1 MKAIKCELCGGNE
14 LIKQDDYF
22 VCQFCGTKYTV
33 EQARKM
39 MIEGLV
45 DVSGSTVKV
54 DNSSFVQK
62 YIENARRALN
72 KCDWSEV
79 EKYYNLVEQNDPE
92 NIEAIFFSAYGKLRN
107 TIVEDYSQKW
117 DAAFSVMDKSISV
130 LDDYF
135 NISNEEVDAK
145 VIRSA
150 MEHILI
156 LTEPEKNN
164 VVFGSV
170 LNNGAKGVKNRT
182 AKLYPQMLQTIDNII
197 DKYVEHNM
205 DYSYLEK
212 IKGKINSA
220 PKQSACY
227 VATAVYGSYD
237 CPEVWTL
244 RRFRDYTL
252 AETWYGRT
260 FIKTYY
266 AISPTLVN
274 LFGEKSWFKNIF
286 KKQLDIMVKKLNTQG
301 VESTPYIDK
310 NW

>member
-1 MKAIKCELCGGNE
+1 
-14 LIKQDDYF
+14 
-22 VCQFCGTKYTV
+22 
-33 EQARKM
+33 
-39 MIEGLV
+39 
-45 DVSGSTVKV
+45 
-54 DNSSFVQK
+54 
-62 YIENARRALN
+62 
-72 KCDWSEV
+72 
-79 EKYYNLVEQNDPE
+79 
-92 NIEAIFFSAYGKLRN
+92 
-107 TIVEDYSQKW
+107 
-117 DAAFSVMDKSISV
+117 
-130 LDDYF
+130 
-135 NISNEEVDAK
+135 
-145 VIRSA
+145 
-150 MEHILI
+150 
-156 LTEPEKNN
+156 
-164 VVFGSV
+164 
-170 LNNGAKGVKNRT
+170 
-182 AKLYPQMLQTIDNII
+182 
-197 DKYVEHNM
+197 M